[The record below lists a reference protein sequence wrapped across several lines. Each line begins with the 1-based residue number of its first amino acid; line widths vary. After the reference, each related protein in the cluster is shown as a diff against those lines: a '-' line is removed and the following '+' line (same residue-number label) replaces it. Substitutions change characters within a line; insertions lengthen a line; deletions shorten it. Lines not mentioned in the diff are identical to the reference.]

1 MFLENDFLKIEVTT
15 KGGSFTSIFDKT
27 KNEELLYQ
35 INKDSWQGQDI
46 FIFPFI
52 ARLKDGYYLNLNKKY
67 ELKNHGLI
75 RYMEGVIES
84 LSKDKLTITFE
95 SNEETLARYPFK
107 FKASITYQI
116 IQKTIEISYKILNLN
131 ENEMPFMLGAHPA
144 FRLPG
149 KLLDNE
155 FNIDGNYLIF
165 NNKENISRIRQDDS
179 FSFCIDE
186 EPDFIKG
193 SRLDL
198 SKKLFSK
205 IDTIILKADD
215 FNQVLLNKTNGSK
228 LNIKIGNAPYVALWS
243 DGLKGDLICIEP
255 WFGLPDYLEPEREII
270 KKKAINIL
278 ESYKSFNYKYI
289 IEVI

>member
-205 IDTIILKADD
+205 I
-215 FNQVLLNKTNGSK
+215 
-228 LNIKIGNAPYVALWS
+228 VALWS

-270 KKKAINIL
+270 KKKGINIL

-289 IEVI
+289 IEVN